1 MATCTVKTIE
11 DSERVLIINNG
22 VHINNPKNIEAL
34 RIIKYLHNE
43 HIYYLEDSYNIRK
56 SCWLQNKKN
65 LFDGFNRIELLTVHY
80 YDYAIEQRKND
91 RSMKN
96 THLINIKEQNLKSLD
111 DYLEALKMITSIP
124 TLNEYLQHYVIPI
137 VADFPGQLFIRRAIS
152 LYQKSMNDSPN
163 NLKIPKVI
171 NSFIPLLGP
180 LHVSLNMRESTI
192 STHWNFF
199 EQLYK
204 FVFGKN
210 KKLAKKPMPW
220 KINTL
225 LDLTDKGWKQVANNI
240 IEKFGRCCKDT
251 EYRSTVDLLDNI
263 VPAVLDIYAII
274 FRSGSCE
281 EYVETIF
288 RLWTFALRWD
298 RKNYNKLPLAFLS
311 DFFYW
316 KDNKHPFYDTIR
328 KYLVNFND
336 YYVENW
342 HSRIRANTSSQSSS
356 KNIIKQAL
364 ALDGHEQILVDAFK
378 VLNTYPYTESNLDYL
393 TNRAS
398 LFLIKYFYSLYN
410 KQNQTIIS
418 NKNKIYFAALNQN
431 VKLKNLP
438 TAFHTS
444 FRPLIDGCDHCKQ
457 KFASNYDPTGLVL
470 ICGHGYHLNC
480 YNTIGRNCK
489 YCLEFYENGIT
500 TNVKSYVNR
509 LEKEVENNNKILN
522 EEIDDNNED
531 ENDTSEIDAITPE
544 NIEIIEELENALNQ
558 IINW

>member
-1 MATCTVKTIE
+1 MATCVIKIIE
-11 DSERVLIINNG
+11 NSEKILAINNG
-22 VHINNPKNIEAL
+22 IHINNPENIESS
-34 RIIKYLHNE
+34 RIIKYLYEE
-43 HIYYLEDSYNIRK
+43 HIYYLEDSYNLRK
-56 SCWLQNKKN
+56 SRWLQKKN
-65 LFDGFNRIELLTVHY
+65 FFDDFDRIELLTVHY

-96 THLINIKEQNLKSLD
+96 THVIDIKEQNLKNLN
-111 DYLEALKMITSIP
+111 DYLEALKMITNIP
-124 TLNEYLQHYVIPI
+124 ILNEYLQRYVIPI

-152 LYQKSMNDSPN
+152 LYQKLMNDPPS
-163 NLKIPKVI
+163 NLKIPKII
-171 NSFIPLLGP
+171 NNFIPLLGP

-192 STHWNFF
+192 LTHWDFF

-220 KINTL
+220 KINIL
-225 LDLTDKGWKQVANNI
+225 LDLADKGWKQVANNI

-251 EYRSTVDLLDNI
+251 EYRSILDLLDNI

-288 RLWTFALRWD
+288 RLWTFALRWE

-316 KDNKHPFYDTIR
+316 KDNKHPFYDAMR
-328 KYLVNFND
+328 KYLVSFND

-356 KNIIKQAL
+356 KNIRRQTL
-364 ALDGHEQILVDAFK
+364 VLDDHEQTLVDTFK
-378 VLNTYPYTESNLDYL
+378 KLNTYPYTKSNLDYL

-398 LFLIKYFYSLYN
+398 LFLITYFHSLYN
-410 KQNQTIIS
+410 KQNQTIIY
-418 NKNKIYFAALNQN
+418 NKNNIYFAGLNQN

-444 FRPLIDGCDHCKQ
+444 FKPSTDSCDYCQQ
-457 KFASNYDPTGLVL
+457 KFTSNHDLTGLVL

-480 YNTIGRNCK
+480 YNIVGRNCK
-489 YCLEFYENGIT
+489 YCLEFYKDGVIR
-500 TNVKSYVNR
+500 NVKTYVNR
-509 LEKEVENNNKILN
+509 LEKITKNHNEILN
-522 EEIDDNNED
+522 EEIDDDNNED
-531 ENDTSEIDAITPE
+531 EGNTYDINIVTSESVKIK
-544 NIEIIEELENALNQ
+544 EELDNALNQ